1 MFFDSQNDIDEE
13 LENAQSHSSVD
24 VELKAAKCAN
34 YFQVRGYPT
43 PGWFKGKIKDFF
55 CKILCVTSIFFLKG
69 FYTAYPG
76 GGSNVQC
83 VRTPSDAILNA
94 WTKLKPTLVKTIY

>member
-1 MFFDSQNDIDEE
+1 
-13 LENAQSHSSVD
+13 LENAQSHSSED
-24 VELKAAKCAN
+24 VELKADKCAN

-43 PGWFKGKIKDFF
+43 PGWFKGKIKDSFSSKSCALLKFF
-55 CKILCVTSIFFLKG
+55 SLKG

-76 GGSNVQC
+76 EGSNVQC